1 MITGKDDVHG
11 KGEGV
16 VHHLA
21 HHEVITLLTFKTD
34 IRLFQTSVPI
44 KSCDRSGVFRAS
56 ALSSEPAE
64 VAYRGNVQV

>member
-56 ALSSEPAE
+56 APSSEPVE
-64 VAYRGNVQV
+64 VTCRDNVQK